1 MMEITLVSLGVL
13 VCATAAYVYFMLL
26 SPQRI
31 KSFPSEVLPLQNNQT
46 RLDRLIVP
54 LTGKAA
60 LASGLLLL
68 AENISSFAAR
78 LDSANC
84 AERSLDLQYY
94 YWKNDLTGKILCRAI
109 IQAAERGVRVRLLLD
124 DINSH
129 GLDTTYL
136 ALDSHENI
144 EVRLFNPA
152 TNRKH
157 KLQRAIELGL
167 RYSSMSRRM
176 HNKSWIADGRL
187 AIVGGRNIGDAYFDA
202 SRNVSFQDIDV
213 FVIGRA
219 VSDAEQIFDRFWNS
233 SSSLSIRALHRFRN
247 PGFERLVGRLETFY
261 QGGDAIRFMKFVG
274 ERKGCEA
281 LLKLPGNFHWTK
293 DASIVADPA
302 ERLLSNNS
310 DIRLGNKIQALM
322 HSATV
327 DIEIVSPYFIPGTS
341 GVEELRSL
349 VARGVNVSVLTNSL
363 AATDVIAV
371 HGAYARYR
379 QPLLESGI
387 TLFELKQRGIK
398 RKSSLFGSSSASL
411 HTKSFVI
418 DGADGF
424 IGSFNLDPRSNSINT
439 EMGVFFN
446 HPQLAQE
453 LKAIF
458 KTQTSPRLS
467 YRVQMRDGALCWID
481 KNRSG
486 VGGEIH
492 EPETSVWRRLT
503 AQLVGLLPI
512 ESQL

>member
-1 MMEITLVSLGVL
+1 MMEITLVSLAVL
-13 VCATAAYVYFMLL
+13 VCATVVYVYFMSL
-26 SPQRI
+26 SPQRS
-31 KSFPSEVLPLQNNQT
+31 KSFPSKVLLLQNDQT

-54 LTGKAA
+54 RTSKAIQE
-60 LASGLLLL
+60 SGLLLL

-157 KLQRAIELGL
+157 KIQRAIELVL

-202 SRNVSFQDIDV
+202 SRNVSFQDVDV

-219 VSDAEQIFDRFWNS
+219 VSDAEQIFDRYWNS

-247 PGFERLVGRLETFY
+247 PKFKRLARRLETFY
-261 QGGDAIRFMKFVG
+261 LGGDAIRFMKLVG
-274 ERKGCEA
+274 ECKSCET
-281 LLKLPGNFHWTK
+281 LLEFPGNFHWTK
-293 DASIVADPA
+293 DASIAADPP
-302 ERLLSNNS
+302 ERLLSNIS
-310 DIRLGNKIQALM
+310 DVRLGNKIQTLM
-322 HSATV
+322 QSATV
-327 DIEIVSPYFIPGTS
+327 DIEIVSPYFIPGNR
-341 GVEELRSL
+341 GVAELGSL
-349 VARGVNVSVLTNSL
+349 VARGVDVSVLTNSL

-379 QPLLESGI
+379 QPLLEIGI
-387 TLFELKQRGIK
+387 NLFELKQRGIK

-418 DGADGF
+418 DGKNGF

-439 EMGVFFN
+439 EMGVFFS

-453 LKAIF
+453 LKAVF
-458 KTQTSPRLS
+458 KTQTSSNLS
-467 YRVQMRDGALCWID
+467 YQVQMRDGALCWRD
-481 KNRSG
+481 NNRSG
-486 VGGEIH
+486 DSDKIH

-503 AQLVGLLPI
+503 ALIIGLLPI